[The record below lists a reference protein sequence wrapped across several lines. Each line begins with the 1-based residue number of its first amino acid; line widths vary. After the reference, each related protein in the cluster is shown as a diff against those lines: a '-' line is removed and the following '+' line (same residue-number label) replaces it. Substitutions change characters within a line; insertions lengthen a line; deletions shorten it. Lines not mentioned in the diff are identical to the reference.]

1 MSETMRGIVFQGE
14 GRWALEAR
22 PMPRLAADDEVLLK
36 IDSASI
42 CGTDLHILSVPPG
55 HPATPGSILGH
66 EYVATVE
73 QAGSGANGLASGDRV
88 VVDPNLTCGLC
99 PSCRMGQ
106 TNCCENMTTLGI
118 YRNGGL
124 AEFNVA
130 PAKALHKI
138 SRDVPVEQAA
148 LAEPLTCV
156 LHAFEKVPITPGAS
170 VVVIGAGPIGLLFAM
185 LYKSAGAGMTIVI
198 EPVDY
203 RRKVAEAC
211 EADAVLDP
219 AAVDCTEAIRSATG
233 GGADVVIDAAGRF
246 FQQALDVARP
256 GGRVILFGMDL
267 RAQCSVKQFD
277 ITRSEVTIFGSFIQ
291 NTAFPKVVKIL
302 ESGILPM
309 GKLVT
314 HRFRLEEFGSA
325 VELLRAG
332 QAVKT
337 VLSP

>member
-1 MSETMRGIVFQGE
+1 MRGIVFQGE

-22 PMPRLAADDEVLLK
+22 PMPSLAADDDVLLK

-73 QAGSGANGLASGDRV
+73 QAGSAANGLASGDRV
-88 VVDPNLTCGLC
+88 VIDPNLTCGLC
-99 PSCRMGQ
+99 QSCRSGQ

-118 YRNGGL
+118 FRNGGL

-138 SRDVPVEQAA
+138 NRDVPPEQAA

-156 LHAFEKVPITPGAS
+156 LHAFEKVLITPGES
-170 VVVIGAGPIGLLFAM
+170 VVVIGAGPIGLLFSM

-198 EPVDY
+198 EPVEY
-203 RRKVAEAC
+203 RRQVAEAC
-211 EADAVLDP
+211 GADTVLDP
-219 AAVDCTEAIRSATG
+219 TAVDSTEAIQSATR
-233 GGADVVIDAAGRF
+233 GGAGVVIDAAGRF
-246 FQQALDVARP
+246 FQQALDLVRP
-256 GGRVILFGMDL
+256 GGRVILFGMDQ
-267 RAQCSVKQFD
+267 RAECSVKQFD

-302 ESGILPM
+302 ESGILSM

-314 HRFRLEEFGSA
+314 HQFGLEEFGSA
-325 VELLRAG
+325 VELLRQG

>member
-1 MSETMRGIVFQGE
+1 
-14 GRWALEAR
+14 
-22 PMPRLAADDEVLLK
+22 
-36 IDSASI
+36 
-42 CGTDLHILSVPPG
+42 
-55 HPATPGSILGH
+55 
-66 EYVATVE
+66 
-73 QAGSGANGLASGDRV
+73 
-88 VVDPNLTCGLC
+88 
-99 PSCRMGQ
+99 
-106 TNCCENMTTLGI
+106 MTTLGI
-118 YRNGGL
+118 FRNGGL

-138 SRDVPVEQAA
+138 NRDVPPEQAA

-156 LHAFEKVPITPGAS
+156 LHAFEKVPITPGES
-170 VVVIGAGPIGLLFAM
+170 VVVIAAGPIGLLFSM

-211 EADAVLDP
+211 GVDTALDP
-219 AAVDCTEAIRSATG
+219 TAGDSTEAIRSATR

-256 GGRVILFGMDL
+256 GGRVILFGMDQ
-267 RAQCSVKQFD
+267 RAECSVKQFD

-302 ESGILPM
+302 ESGIMPM
-309 GKLVT
+309 EKLVT
-314 HRFRLEEFGSA
+314 HQMGLEEFGSTI
-325 VELLRAG
+325 ELLRHG

>member
-22 PMPRLAADDEVLLK
+22 PMPRLGADDDVLLK

-73 QAGSGANGLASGDRV
+73 QAGSAANGIESGERV
-88 VVDPNLTCGLC
+88 VIDPNLTCGLC
-99 PSCRMGQ
+99 QPCRSGQ

-118 YRNGGL
+118 FRNGGL

-138 SRDVPVEQAA
+138 NRDVPPEQAA

-156 LHAFEKVPITPGAS
+156 LHAFEKAPITPGAS
-170 VVVIGAGPIGLLFAM
+170 VVVIGAGPIGLLFSM

-198 EPVDY
+198 EPAGY
-203 RRKVAEAC
+203 RRRVAEAC
-211 EADAVLDP
+211 GADTVLDP
-219 AAVDCTEAIRSATG
+219 AAVDTTEAIRSATR
-233 GGADVVIDAAGRF
+233 GGADVVVDAVGRF

-256 GGRVILFGMDL
+256 GGRVILFGMDQ
-267 RAQCSVKQFD
+267 RAECSVKQFD

-302 ESGILPM
+302 ESGILPI
-309 GKLVT
+309 GKLIT
-314 HRFRLEEFGSA
+314 HQFGLEEFGSA
-325 VELLRAG
+325 VELLRQG

>member
-1 MSETMRGIVFQGE
+1 MRGIVFQGE

-22 PMPRLAADDEVLLK
+22 PMPSLASDDDVLLK

-73 QAGSGANGLASGDRV
+73 QAGSAANGLESGDRV
-88 VVDPNLTCGLC
+88 VIDPNLTCGLC
-99 PSCRMGQ
+99 QSCRTGK

-118 YRNGGL
+118 FRNGGL

-138 SRDVPVEQAA
+138 NRDVPPEQAA

-156 LHAFEKVPITPGAS
+156 LHAFEKVPITPGQS
-170 VVVIGAGPIGLLFAM
+170 VAVIGAGPIGLLFSM

-211 EADAVLDP
+211 GVDVALDP
-219 AAVDCTEAIRSATG
+219 TARDSTEKIRSVTR
-233 GGADVVIDAAGRF
+233 GGAEVVIDAVGRF

-256 GGRVILFGMDL
+256 GGRVILFGMDQ
-267 RAQCSVKQFD
+267 RAECSVRQFD
-277 ITRSEVTIFGSFIQ
+277 ISRSEVTIFGSFIQ

-309 GKLVT
+309 EKLVT
-314 HRFRLEEFGSA
+314 HQMGLEEFGSA
-325 VELLRAG
+325 IELLRQG

-337 VLSP
+337 VLRP

>member
-22 PMPRLAADDEVLLK
+22 PMPSLASDDDVLLK
-36 IDSASI
+36 IDTASI

-55 HPATPGSILGH
+55 HPATPGSILEH

-73 QAGSGANGLASGDRV
+73 EAGSAANGLDSGDRV
-88 VVDPNLTCGLC
+88 VIDPNLTCGLC
-99 PSCRMGQ
+99 QSCRSGQ

-118 YRNGGL
+118 FRNGGL

-138 SRDVPVEQAA
+138 NRDVPPEQAA

-156 LHAFEKVPITPGAS
+156 LHAFEKVPITPGQS
-170 VVVIGAGPIGLLFAM
+170 VAVIGAGPIGLLFAM

-211 EADAVLDP
+211 GVDTALDP
-219 AAVDCTEAIRSATG
+219 AAGDSTEEIRSGTH
-233 GGADVVIDAAGRF
+233 GGADVVIDAVGRF
-246 FQQALDVARP
+246 FQQALDLARP
-256 GGRVILFGMDL
+256 GGRVILFGMDQ
-267 RAQCSVKQFD
+267 RAECSVRQFD
-277 ITRSEVTIFGSFIQ
+277 ISRSEVTIFGSFIQ

-302 ESGILPM
+302 ESGISPIE
-309 GKLVT
+309 KLVT
-314 HRFRLEEFGSA
+314 HQFDLEEFGSA
-325 VELLRAG
+325 IELLRQG